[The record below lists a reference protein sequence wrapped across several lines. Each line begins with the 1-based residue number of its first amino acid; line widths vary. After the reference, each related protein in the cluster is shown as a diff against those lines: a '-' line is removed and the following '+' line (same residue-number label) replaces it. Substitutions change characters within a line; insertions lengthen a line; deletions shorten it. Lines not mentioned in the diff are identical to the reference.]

1 MDENSPANAAAVAFK
16 KVLRE
21 TGLTQRV
28 ISSKTKISQ
37 TALTKFVTGR
47 PPTSELLRRLM
58 GAFPAP
64 QAREILLAHL
74 ADEITRAG
82 HDPATF
88 YLINKEPDLFF
99 VRGDLSR
106 ISQMA
111 NSTQPAVVSSLVHEL
126 DETRDI

>member
-1 MDENSPANAAAVAFK
+1 MDKNTPATAAAVAFK

-28 ISSKTKISQ
+28 ISAKTKISQ

-58 GAFPAP
+58 SAFPEP

-74 ADEITRAG
+74 ADEITRVG
-82 HDPATF
+82 HDPSSF
-88 YLINKEPDLFF
+88 YLLNKEPDLFF

-106 ISQMA
+106 ISPMA
-111 NSTQPAVVSSLVHEL
+111 NATQPMVIQSLAHEL
-126 DETRDI
+126 DDTREI